1 MRCIILCGGL
11 GTRLGGHVGNIPKPM
26 APMGGRPL
34 LEHQIAL
41 AREAGIRDITLL
53 TGHLAGIIEDHFGD
67 GERFGARID
76 YFRESTPLGTTGGVK
91 AIEGRLDD
99 DFLLLYGDVM
109 MWFDVARL
117 VRYHRGRGALATL
130 VVHPNDHPHDSDL
143 LELGEAGRVV
153 AFHPKPHPPGRYF
166 ANLVNAGAYVLSP
179 EILGSI
185 EPGVKADFGRDIFP
199 RLVGTGRLF
208 GYNTPEYLKD
218 MGTPDRYDRVNADWA
233 SGKIERMHLRNP
245 RPAIFLDRD
254 GVINRDVD
262 HLRTHEEFELLAGV
276 ESAIRRINQSDYLAA
291 LVTNQPVI
299 AKGMATSE
307 QVVEVHRKLETL
319 LGAAHAKLDAIT
331 FCPHHPEKGHAGE
344 VPELKIACDCRKPA
358 PGMVHR
364 LADELHVDLAASYL
378 IGDTARD
385 LECARNAGVTGVGV
399 RTGQGCRGID
409 PPPPLLFDDL
419 AEAVDF
425 LLDDLS
431 RGVAE
436 AVWDRVAGVGPDP
449 GRPFVIAIDG
459 PPRSG
464 KTTLAAYLARSLRLR
479 GRRPVHLRAGEGA
492 HVGAGADVL
501 ILDGAELPGRP
512 DLGIDCDATAA
523 VRESRL
529 RKHYQWMGIDPD
541 EADRLIRSRREPIG
555 RPAGIDAGTRLHVN
569 DGRLVP

>member
-11 GTRLGGHVGNIPKPM
+11 GTRLGGHAGNVPKPL
-26 APMGGRPL
+26 APIGGRPV

-41 AREAGIRDITLL
+41 AREAGIRDVTLL
-53 TGHLAGIIEDHFGD
+53 TGHLAEMIEGHFGD
-67 GERFGARID
+67 GERFGVRID

-109 MWFDVARL
+109 MWFDVSRL
-117 VRYHRGRGALATL
+117 VRFHRGRDALATL
-130 VVHPNDHPHDSDL
+130 VVHPNDHPYDSDL
-143 LELGEAGRVV
+143 LELGEDGRVV
-153 AFHPKPHPPGRYF
+153 AFHPKPHPPVRYL

-179 EILGSI
+179 GILGSI
-185 EPGVKADFGRDIFP
+185 ELGVKADFGRDIFP

-218 MGTPDRYDRVNADWA
+218 MGTPDRYDRVVADWA
-233 SGKIERMHLRNP
+233 SGRIERMHLRNP

-254 GVINRDVD
+254 GVVNRYVD
-262 HLRTHEEFELLAGV
+262 HLRTPEEFNLLPGV
-276 ESAIRRINQSDYLAA
+276 ESAVRRINRSDYLAA

-299 AKGMATSE
+299 AKGMATFE
-307 QVVEVHRKLETL
+307 QVAEVHRKLETL
-319 LGAAHAKLDAIT
+319 LGAEHAKLDAIAL
-331 FCPHHPEKGHAGE
+331 CPHHPERGHAGE
-344 VPELKIACDCRKPA
+344 VPELKVACECRKPA
-358 PGMVHR
+358 PGMIRR
-364 LADELHVDLAASYL
+364 LADELNVDLAASYL

-385 LECARNAGVTGVGV
+385 LQCARNAGVTGVGV
-399 RTGQGCRGID
+399 RTGLGCRGLD
-409 PPPPLLFDDL
+409 PPPPLFFDDL

-425 LLDDLS
+425 LLEDPS
-431 RGVAE
+431 RGIAD
-436 AVWDRVAGVGPDP
+436 AVWERVAGAGRDP

-479 GRRPVHLRAGEGA
+479 RRRPLHLRPGEEAPADAGS
-492 HVGAGADVL
+492 DVL
-501 ILDGAELPGRP
+501 ILDGAAPPGRP
-512 DLGIDCDATAA
+512 DLRIDCDADAG

-529 RKHYQWMGIDPD
+529 RAYYHWIGIDPD

-555 RPAGIDAGTRLHVN
+555 RADGIDAGAHLHVN
-569 DGRLVP
+569 DGRLAP